1 MLISFTGAQS
11 SGKSTL
17 LDACKDKLIG
27 DWQFIPEVTRLVK
40 RRHNVDINE
49 LGTDRTQNYILEA
62 HIVNVLNYDTDIKS
76 GSACGHVLDR
86 CSLDG
91 MVYTQY
97 LYNHGQ
103 VKKLTLEYA
112 RGVCNM
118 LIDKYDIIFYTDP
131 SIPLVDDGER
141 SVDVSFRN
149 EIIDIFDNY
158 IALDSKRLDTKIISL
173 SGTVDQRMKT
183 VLDSIKNEQQKKAR

>member
-1 MLISFTGAQS
+1 
-11 SGKSTL
+11 
-17 LDACKDKLIG
+17 
-27 DWQFIPEVTRLVK
+27 
-40 RRHNVDINE
+40 
-49 LGTDRTQNYILEA
+49 
-62 HIVNVLNYDTDIKS
+62 
-76 GSACGHVLDR
+76 
-86 CSLDG
+86 
-91 MVYTQY
+91 
-97 LYNHGQ
+97 
-103 VKKLTLEYA
+103 
-112 RGVCNM
+112 M